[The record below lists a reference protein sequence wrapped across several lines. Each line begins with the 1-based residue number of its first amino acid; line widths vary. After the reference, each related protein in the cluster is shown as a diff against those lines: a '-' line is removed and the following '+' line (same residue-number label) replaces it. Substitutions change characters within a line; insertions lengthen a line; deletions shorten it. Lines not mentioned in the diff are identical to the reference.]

1 MKIIKDINLSLDY
14 INSLRENTY
23 SNIKTSGND
32 YFEKQYSVEE
42 YVKKIIELTKSK
54 GDDFLFELSSK
65 VDGKKFDNLQ
75 ISSKELKKSIDKIS
89 KEERILI
96 ENTIDRIEAFQK
108 KTLIKN
114 WFDDK
119 SGYGEYVKP
128 VDSVGCYIPGGT
140 APLIST
146 VLMTVIPAKV
156 AGVKNISISSP
167 TIGSNLPNNMLLAAA
182 YLCGVEKFYTYGG
195 PQAIASL
202 AFGTKNVSKVDMIC
216 GPGNIFVMTAK
227 KLVYGEV
234 GLDGIFGPTETLIIA
249 DNSSNLDYVVGDLM
263 AQAEHDVLALPMMI
277 TDDLEFANKV
287 ISFYKNKLEKMER
300 KNIIEKSMDRGFISV
315 LRDEKEIIELANQ
328 LASEHL
334 SIASEKKV
342 HIADKI
348 NSAGSIFLGEIS
360 SEVLAD
366 YVAGPSHVMPT
377 NGSARYSS
385 SLSSRTF
392 QKTIP
397 VLAIDKDRFK
407 EICNDAEKLAKLESL
422 QAHSE
427 AISVRKKNY
436 FME

>member
-1 MKIIKDINLSLDY
+1 
-14 INSLRENTY
+14 
-23 SNIKTSGND
+23 
-32 YFEKQYSVEE
+32 
-42 YVKKIIELTKSK
+42 
-54 GDDFLFELSSK
+54 
-65 VDGKKFDNLQ
+65 
-75 ISSKELKKSIDKIS
+75 
-89 KEERILI
+89 
-96 ENTIDRIEAFQK
+96 
-108 KTLIKN
+108 
-114 WFDDK
+114 
-119 SGYGEYVKP
+119 
-128 VDSVGCYIPGGT
+128 
-140 APLIST
+140 
-146 VLMTVIPAKV
+146 
-156 AGVKNISISSP
+156 
-167 TIGSNLPNNMLLAAA
+167 
-182 YLCGVEKFYTYGG
+182 
-195 PQAIASL
+195 
-202 AFGTKNVSKVDMIC
+202 
-216 GPGNIFVMTAK
+216 
-227 KLVYGEV
+227 
-234 GLDGIFGPTETLIIA
+234 
-249 DNSSNLDYVVGDLM
+249 
-263 AQAEHDVLALPMMI
+263 MMI

-342 HIADKI
+342 HIAEKI

-427 AISVRKKNY
+427 ANSVRKKNY

>member
-1 MKIIKDINLSLDY
+1 M
-14 INSLRENTY
+14 
-23 SNIKTSGND
+23 
-32 YFEKQYSVEE
+32 
-42 YVKKIIELTKSK
+42 
-54 GDDFLFELSSK
+54 
-65 VDGKKFDNLQ
+65 
-75 ISSKELKKSIDKIS
+75 
-89 KEERILI
+89 
-96 ENTIDRIEAFQK
+96 
-108 KTLIKN
+108 IKN
-114 WFDDK
+114 WFDEK

-146 VLMTVIPAKV
+146 ILMTVIPAKV

-167 TIGSNLPNNMLLAAA
+167 TIGSSLPNNMLLAAA
-182 YLCGVEKFYTYGG
+182 YLCGVENFYTYGG

-202 AFGTKNVSKVDMIC
+202 AIGTENVSKVDMIC

-249 DNSSNLDYVVGDLM
+249 DNSSNIDYVVGDLM

-277 TDDLEFANKV
+277 TDDLDFANKA
-287 ISFYKNKLEKMER
+287 ISFYKKKLEKMER

-342 HIADKI
+342 HLEDKI

-397 VLAIDKDRFK
+397 VLAIDKNRFK
-407 EICNDAEKLAKLESL
+407 EICSDAEKLAKLESL